1 MNRSSQRAISQIWLA
16 GAIVDRA
23 GALIDMVMPCM
34 HVKPGVRSVLSLRYS
49 KAAQYYSQLESVK

>member
-34 HVKPGVRSVLSLRYS
+34 HVKPGVRSVLSLPYS
-49 KAAQYYSQLESVK
+49 KAAQCYS